1 MLKEV
6 KIMRIHMFVVLLI
19 SLAVFCS
26 GFLLVKT
33 PLAEQLSEEGRNLL
47 KRIENKSPS
56 KMAEEYIP
64 SPENVDNDVLLEKNA
79 DLIILQERNRMWLL
93 IGIICSTPVIL
104 GMVLFGLKTLDHCS
118 EESLVNA
125 IGLVLVIEGT
135 MFIAVSAITSEQLT
149 APIGILGAIV
159 GYLFGSSKR
168 KAAEGSPSLPPD
180 Q

>member
-1 MLKEV
+1 
-6 KIMRIHMFVVLLI
+6 MRINMFVVLFI

-26 GFLLVKT
+26 GFVLVKI

-47 KRIENKSPS
+47 KRIEKKSPS
-56 KMAEEYIP
+56 NMAEIP

-104 GMVLFGLKTLDHCS
+104 GMVLFCLKTLEHCS
-118 EESLVNA
+118 EDSLVNA